1 MYILLSIYIY
11 LCTHNIHIYIYT
23 ISLDIVLPVF
33 HNLGMLWKFF
43 AEEHGVRFA
52 TQLHLDLDQEDINSF
67 GHFFFN

>member
-1 MYILLSIYIY
+1 MYIYINVHTYRHTHVIYIY
-11 LCTHNIHIYIYT
+11 MYT

-52 TQLHLDLDQEDINSF
+52 AQLHVDLDQEDMNSF
-67 GHFFFN
+67 GHVFF